1 MPEKPNHEKL
11 NKKLMKLEKEAAK
24 GKQAQDMLKRKI
36 TELDSFINNIPD
48 MAWIKDSNSRFVAV
62 NKAFSEAV
70 GIDQESLI
78 NRTCEICF
86 GKERAKKFREDD
98 LKVMRGRRQE
108 VIEEKIIDSQNNM
121 VWLETVKSPILDHS
135 EIAIGTVG
143 ISRDISKRKKAEEK
157 LRQAHDEL
165 ERIVKVRTAE
175 LEKANKQL
183 RLEIEERKQAQEEAS
198 YEQNLLQTLLNNIP
212 DYVYFKDKNR
222 RFVSASNSFCDLLG
236 CRMDDIIGKK
246 DEDLFPEETAAETA
260 SDDRHVINTGM
271 PLVNKEEGG
280 ESIGEGGHWVLT
292 TKLPWRDYNGNI
304 IGLFGISR
312 EITDRK
318 RAEEALLES
327 KEKIARYKKME
338 SLGLLA
344 GGVAHDLNNILS
356 GIVSYPELL
365 LLQLP
370 EDSQFRNSIK
380 TIKKSGDRA
389 VAVVNDLLTVA
400 RGVATT
406 REPLNLNDL
415 IDDYLNSP
423 EFNELKKLH
432 PTVAVKTEIDRDLLN
447 IGGSHVHLSK
457 VLMNLLSN
465 AFEAIKGSGNVTIL
479 TANRY
484 LDKPLKGY
492 DDINPGEYAV
502 LTVSDDGLGISS
514 GDLERI
520 FEPFYTKK
528 VLGRSGTGLGLA
540 VVWNVV
546 QDHEGYIDVI
556 SNANG
561 TTFKLFFPIT
571 REERSMRNLSI
582 PFKDL
587 IANGEKILVIDDVK
601 SQREI
606 SCKMLETLGYKT
618 DAVSSGEEAVEYFK
632 KNTADLILLDMIME
646 PGINGRE
653 TYKRII
659 KIHPNQKAIIVSGFA
674 ETDEVRE
681 TQKLGAGKFIKKP
694 LTIEKLGLVLKEELG
709 K

>member
-1 MPEKPNHEKL
+1 MAENPKYEKL
-11 NKKLMKLEKEAAK
+11 KQKLMKLEKEAAK
-24 GKQAQDMLKRKI
+24 GKQAQNMLKRKI

-48 MAWIKDSNSRFVAV
+48 MAWIKDSDSRFVAV
-62 NKAFSEAV
+62 NKAFSKAV

-86 GKERAKKFREDD
+86 GKEGAKKFREDD
-98 LKVMRGRRQE
+98 LKVMRGRRQK
-108 VIEEKIIDSQNNM
+108 VIEEMIIDSQNNR
-121 VWLETVKSPILDHS
+121 VWLETVKSPILDNS
-135 EIAIGTVG
+135 GIAIGTVG
-143 ISRDISKRKKAEEK
+143 ISRDISKRKNAEEK

-165 ERIVKVRTAE
+165 ERIVKSRTAE

-183 RLEIEERKQAQEEAS
+183 RLEIEERKQAQMEAS
-198 YEQNLLQTLLNNIP
+198 YEQNLLQSLLNNIP

-222 RFVSASNSFCDLLG
+222 RFVSASNSFCDLLR
-236 CRMDDIIGKK
+236 CSMDDIIGKK
-246 DEDLFPEETAAETA
+246 DEDLFPEEIAAETE
-260 SDDRHVINTGM
+260 SDDRNVIKTGI

-280 ESIGEGGHWVLT
+280 ESVGDGGHWVLT
-292 TKLPWRDYNGNI
+292 TKLPWRDKNGNI
-304 IGLFGISR
+304 IGLFGISKD
-312 EITDRK
+312 ITYRK

-370 EDSQFRNSIK
+370 EDSQFRNTIK
-380 TIKKSGDRA
+380 TIKKSGDMA

-400 RGVATT
+400 RGVAIT

-423 EFNELKKLH
+423 EFNQLKKLH
-432 PTVAVKTEIDRDLLN
+432 PKIKVKTKIDQDLLN

-457 VLMNLLSN
+457 VLMNLVTN
-465 AFEAIKGSGNVTIL
+465 ALEAIKGTGNVTIL

-484 LDKPLKGY
+484 VDTPLRRY
-492 DDINPGEYAV
+492 DDIKPGEYAV

-520 FEPFYTKK
+520 FEPFYSKK
-528 VLGRSGTGLGLA
+528 VLDRSGTGLGLA

-546 QDHEGYIDVI
+546 QDHDGYIDVI

-571 REERSMRNLSI
+571 REEKSMNAMSI

-587 IANGEKILVIDDVK
+587 IGNGEKILVIDDVK

-618 DAVSSGEEAVEYFK
+618 DAVSSGEEAVKYFREK
-632 KNTADLILLDMIME
+632 TVDLILLDMIME

-674 ETDEVRE
+674 ETDEVKE

-694 LTIEKLGLVLKEELG
+694 LTIEKLGLVIKEEFG

>member
-1 MPEKPNHEKL
+1 MAENPKYEKL
-11 NKKLMKLEKEAAK
+11 KQKLMKLEKEAAK
-24 GKQAQDMLKRKI
+24 GKQAQNMLKRKI

-48 MAWIKDSNSRFVAV
+48 MAWIKDSDSRFVAV
-62 NKAFSEAV
+62 NKAFSKAV

-86 GKERAKKFREDD
+86 GKEGAKKFREDD
-98 LKVMRGRRQE
+98 LKVMRGRRQK
-108 VIEEKIIDSQNNM
+108 VIEEMIIDSQNNR
-121 VWLETVKSPILDHS
+121 VWLETVKSPILDNS
-135 EIAIGTVG
+135 GIAIGTVG
-143 ISRDISKRKKAEEK
+143 ISRDISKRKNAEEK

-165 ERIVKVRTAE
+165 ERIVKSRTAE

-183 RLEIEERKQAQEEAS
+183 RLEIEERKQAQMEAS
-198 YEQNLLQTLLNNIP
+198 YEQNLLQSLLNNIP

-222 RFVSASNSFCDLLG
+222 RFVSASNSFCDLLR
-236 CRMDDIIGKK
+236 CSMDDIIGKK
-246 DEDLFPEETAAETA
+246 DEDLFPEEIAAETE
-260 SDDRHVINTGM
+260 SDDRNVIKTGI

-280 ESIGEGGHWVLT
+280 ESVGDGGHWVLT
-292 TKLPWRDYNGNI
+292 TKLPWRDKNGNI
-304 IGLFGISR
+304 IGLFGISKD
-312 EITDRK
+312 ITYRK

-370 EDSQFRNSIK
+370 EDSQFRNTIK
-380 TIKKSGDRA
+380 TIKKSGDMA

-400 RGVATT
+400 RGVAIT

-423 EFNELKKLH
+423 EFNQLKKLH
-432 PTVAVKTEIDRDLLN
+432 PKIKVKTKIDQDLLN

-457 VLMNLLSN
+457 VLMNLVTN
-465 AFEAIKGSGNVTIL
+465 ALEAIKGTGNVTIL

-484 LDKPLKGY
+484 VDTPLRRY
-492 DDINPGEYAV
+492 DDIKPGEYAV

-528 VLGRSGTGLGLA
+528 VLDRSGTGLGLA

-546 QDHEGYIDVI
+546 QDHDGYIDVI

-561 TTFKLFFPIT
+561 TTFNLFFPIT
-571 REERSMRNLSI
+571 REEKSMNALSI

-587 IANGEKILVIDDVK
+587 IGNGEKILVIDDVK

-618 DAVSSGEEAVEYFK
+618 DAVSSGEEAVKYFREK
-632 KNTADLILLDMIME
+632 TVDLILLDMIME

-674 ETDEVRE
+674 ETDDVKE

-694 LTIEKLGLVLKEELG
+694 LTIEKLGLVIKEEFG

>member
-1 MPEKPNHEKL
+1 MAENPKYEKL
-11 NKKLMKLEKEAAK
+11 KQKLMKLEKEAAK
-24 GKQAQDMLKRKI
+24 GKQAQNMLKRKI

-48 MAWIKDSNSRFVAV
+48 MAWIKDSDSRFVAV
-62 NKAFSEAV
+62 NKAFSKAV

-86 GKERAKKFREDD
+86 GKEGAKKFREDD
-98 LKVMRGRRQE
+98 LKVMRGRRQK
-108 VIEEKIIDSQNNM
+108 VIEEMIIDSQNNR
-121 VWLETVKSPILDHS
+121 VWLETVKSPILDNS
-135 EIAIGTVG
+135 GIAIGTVG
-143 ISRDISKRKKAEEK
+143 ISRDISKRKNAEEK

-165 ERIVKVRTAE
+165 ERIVKSRTAE

-183 RLEIEERKQAQEEAS
+183 RLEIEERKQAQMEAS
-198 YEQNLLQTLLNNIP
+198 YEQNLLQSLLNNIP

-222 RFVSASNSFCDLLG
+222 RFVSASNSFCDLLR
-236 CRMDDIIGKK
+236 CSMDDIIGKK
-246 DEDLFPEETAAETA
+246 DEDLFPEEIAAETE
-260 SDDRHVINTGM
+260 SDDRNVIKTGI

-280 ESIGEGGHWVLT
+280 ESVGDGGHWVLT
-292 TKLPWRDYNGNI
+292 TKLPWRDKNGNI
-304 IGLFGISR
+304 IGLFGISKD
-312 EITDRK
+312 ITYRK

-370 EDSQFRNSIK
+370 EDSQFRNTIK
-380 TIKKSGDRA
+380 TIKKSGDMA

-400 RGVATT
+400 RGVAIT

-423 EFNELKKLH
+423 EFNQLKKLH
-432 PTVAVKTEIDRDLLN
+432 PKIKVKTKIDQDLLN

-457 VLMNLLSN
+457 VLMNLVTN
-465 AFEAIKGSGNVTIL
+465 ALEAIKGTGNVTIL

-484 LDKPLKGY
+484 VDTPLRRY
-492 DDINPGEYAV
+492 DDIKPGEYAV

-528 VLGRSGTGLGLA
+528 VLDRSGTGLGLA

-546 QDHEGYIDVI
+546 QDHDGYIDVI

-571 REERSMRNLSI
+571 REEKSMNAMSI

-587 IANGEKILVIDDVK
+587 IGNGEKILVIDDVK

-618 DAVSSGEEAVEYFK
+618 DAVSSGEEAVKYFREK
-632 KNTADLILLDMIME
+632 TVDLILLDMIME

-674 ETDEVRE
+674 ETDEVKE

-694 LTIEKLGLVLKEELG
+694 LTIEKLGLVIKEEFG

>member
-1 MPEKPNHEKL
+1 MAENPKYEKL
-11 NKKLMKLEKEAAK
+11 KQKLMKLEKEAAK
-24 GKQAQDMLKRKI
+24 GKQAQNMLKRKI

-48 MAWIKDSNSRFVAV
+48 MAWIKDSDSRFVAV
-62 NKAFSEAV
+62 NKAFSKAV

-86 GKERAKKFREDD
+86 GKEGAKKFREDD
-98 LKVMRGRRQE
+98 LKVMRGRRQK
-108 VIEEKIIDSQNNM
+108 VIEEMIIDSQNNR
-121 VWLETVKSPILDHS
+121 VWLETVKSPILDNS
-135 EIAIGTVG
+135 GIAIGTVG
-143 ISRDISKRKKAEEK
+143 ISRDISKRKNAEEK

-165 ERIVKVRTAE
+165 ERIVKSRTAE

-183 RLEIEERKQAQEEAS
+183 RLEIEERKQAQMEAS
-198 YEQNLLQTLLNNIP
+198 YEQNLLQSLLNNIP

-222 RFVSASNSFCDLLG
+222 RFVSASNSFCDLLR
-236 CRMDDIIGKK
+236 CSMDDIIGKK
-246 DEDLFPEETAAETA
+246 DEDLFPEEIAAETE
-260 SDDRHVINTGM
+260 SDDRNVIKTGI

-280 ESIGEGGHWVLT
+280 ESVGDGGHWVLT
-292 TKLPWRDYNGNI
+292 TKLPWRDKNGNI
-304 IGLFGISR
+304 IGLFGISKD
-312 EITDRK
+312 ITYRK

-370 EDSQFRNSIK
+370 EDSQFRNTIK
-380 TIKKSGDRA
+380 TIKKSGDMA

-400 RGVATT
+400 RGVAIT

-423 EFNELKKLH
+423 EFNQLKKLH
-432 PTVAVKTEIDRDLLN
+432 PKIKVKTKIDQDLLN

-457 VLMNLLSN
+457 VLMNLVTN
-465 AFEAIKGSGNVTIL
+465 ALEAIKGTGNVTIL

-484 LDKPLKGY
+484 VDTPLRRY
-492 DDINPGEYAV
+492 DDIKPGEYAV

-528 VLGRSGTGLGLA
+528 VLDRSGTGLGLA

-546 QDHEGYIDVI
+546 QDHDGYIDVI

-561 TTFKLFFPIT
+561 TTFNLFFPIT
-571 REERSMRNLSI
+571 REEKSMNALSI

-587 IANGEKILVIDDVK
+587 IGNGEKILVIDDVK

-618 DAVSSGEEAVEYFK
+618 DAVSSGEEAVKYFREK
-632 KNTADLILLDMIME
+632 TVDLILLDMIME

-674 ETDEVRE
+674 ETDEVKE

-694 LTIEKLGLVLKEELG
+694 LTIEKLGLVIKEEFG